1 MYLVKY
7 IYCQILK
14 SQEMLYNI
22 TLSEEDI
29 IFKNYF

>member
-7 IYCQILK
+7 YIVKYWRV
-14 SQEMLYNI
+14 QEMLYNI